1 MDVLNYKIFKNA
13 PFCKSPKQQNCC
25 SLYVQLSSN
34 SDEFISKT
42 QNVDSM
48 LRDSLKVSV
57 SHLLA
62 QNTKQKK
69 QNQTQSKLKICVL
82 ELSHFKASKFR

>member
-13 PFCKSPKQQNCC
+13 PFCKSPKKQNCC

-42 QNVDSM
+42 QKCVLNAKSQ
-48 LRDSLKVSV
+48 LKSV
-57 SHLLA
+57 CITPACLEHKTERAKS
-62 QNTKQKK
+62 NTK
-69 QNQTQSKLKICVL
+69 
-82 ELSHFKASKFR
+82 